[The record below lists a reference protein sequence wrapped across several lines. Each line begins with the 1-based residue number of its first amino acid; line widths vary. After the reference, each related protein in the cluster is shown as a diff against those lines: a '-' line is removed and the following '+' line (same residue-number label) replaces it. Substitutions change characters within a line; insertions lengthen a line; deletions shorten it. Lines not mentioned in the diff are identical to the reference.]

1 MSFEI
6 DGLKLVR
13 IPSTFL
19 CHLTIEVKMFLK
31 NDIKQ
36 WQGLTL
42 VWPFTNKVLYAWL
55 ANAINNEPYYLLQS
69 Q

>member
-6 DGLKLVR
+6 EGLKFVR
-13 IPSTFL
+13 IPSNFL
-19 CHLTIEVKMFLK
+19 MSFDYRSKGIFK

-55 ANAINNEPYYLLQS
+55 ANDFNNEPY
-69 Q
+69 